1 MTYRDEM
8 AKKTKNKIINTS
20 VKLFKKYGY
29 DNVTVKD
36 IIGTAKVSNGAFY
49 AHFKNKEAL
58 LEEAIFYYDQVYLD
72 YFQKDMSAGEYA
84 DKNPLQKL
92 ELFVLQVNR
101 ILTMNGPESVRLY
114 MGYTMKHPAVLARDN
129 RHYFEILRELI
140 AECRQQKLINDLYTN
155 EQLLDMLFYLN
166 RSIPLEWAIRDGD
179 YPIAAKDDLITIFI
193 RQIKA

>member
-1 MTYRDEM
+1 
-8 AKKTKNKIINTS
+8 
-20 VKLFKKYGY
+20 
-29 DNVTVKD
+29 
-36 IIGTAKVSNGAFY
+36 
-49 AHFKNKEAL
+49 
-58 LEEAIFYYDQVYLD
+58 
-72 YFQKDMSAGEYA
+72 
-84 DKNPLQKL
+84 
-92 ELFVLQVNR
+92 
-101 ILTMNGPESVRLY
+101 
-114 MGYTMKHPAVLARDN
+114 MKHPAVLARDN